1 MASLSDVTHT
11 YTERGVTH
19 IVCSSNGGWL
29 HLLCGTLITAD
40 ALRGW
45 PMKARIC
52 RKCRSR
58 IEAATVPADDN
69 RQTAGETT

>member
-1 MASLSDVTHT
+1 MASLSDVSHT

-29 HLLCGTLITAD
+29 HLLCGTLLTGD

-45 PMKARIC
+45 PLKARIC

-58 IEAATVPADDN
+58 LEAATLPSEKIREA
-69 RQTAGETT
+69 AGATT